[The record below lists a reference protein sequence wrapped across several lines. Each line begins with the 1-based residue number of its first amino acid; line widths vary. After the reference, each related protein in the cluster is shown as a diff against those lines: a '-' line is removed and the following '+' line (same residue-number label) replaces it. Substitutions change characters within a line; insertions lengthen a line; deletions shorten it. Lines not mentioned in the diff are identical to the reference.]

1 MPKHTDRHYRVLVVS
16 SRDQFDSYIADTMP
30 SGMNLTADIKRN
42 ASTARRML
50 LEHEY
55 DIVIINAPLSDE
67 TGLELALDIVDK
79 SSCQVLLVTPQEVFD
94 EVLDRVT
101 DYGVLVMPDGSA
113 VSRMEKILR
122 YIIAESNKIKDLKKQ
137 ISDTQDKMEQMRLVN
152 KAKFMLVEQKH
163 ISEDE
168 AHRLIGKLAM
178 DNGISRGKAA
188 RMVIDDL
195 E

>member
-1 MPKHTDRHYRVLVVS
+1 MPRHEDRHYRVLVVS

-30 SGMNLTADIKRN
+30 SGMNMTADIKRN
-42 ASTARRML
+42 ASAARRLL
-50 LEHEY
+50 LEREY

-67 TGLELALDIVDK
+67 TGLELALDTAPN
-79 SSCQVLLVTPQEVFD
+79 CQTLLVTPKEIFD

-101 DYGVLVMPDGSA
+101 DYGVIVMPDGSN
-113 VSRMEKILR
+113 VHRMEKILR
-122 YIIAESNKIKDLKKQ
+122 YLIAESNKIKKLQKQ
-137 ISDTQDKMEQMRLVN
+137 IADVQDKMDQMRLIN
-152 KAKFMLVEQKH
+152 KAKFMLVEEKH

-178 DNGISRGKAA
+178 DNVISRGKAA
-188 RMVIDDL
+188 QKIIDDL